1 MSANTFNQPTSN
13 PPEGGAQF
21 GSAARAG
28 ARSLVL
34 LLTLA
39 GGISFAVFHFDGWFR
54 PAPARAP
61 LVTQVVAS
69 PNYAAASQPVITIDF
84 DAAGRPQAASDAA
97 TGQLQPLRSDVN

>member
-1 MSANTFNQPTSN
+1 MSSKTIDRPSST
-13 PPEGGAQF
+13 PPESGAQF
-21 GSAARAG
+21 GAAAKAG

-61 LVTQVVAS
+61 IVTQPVAS
-69 PNYAAASQPVITIDF
+69 PNYANASGPVITIDF
-84 DAAGRPQAASDAA
+84 DAAGRPQAATDSA
-97 TGQLQPLRSDVN
+97 TNQLQPLRTDIN